1 MKWRCQVCGYVH
13 DGDEAPERCPKCGAP
28 KEKFAQI
35 DAAAADLIERSRKGN
50 GLLCRLISISEDL
63 LALAEAGIEDNL
75 DPTCVQLYK
84 QLRVKATEL
93 RQAAKAEIAA
103 HMSKGKWG

>member
-1 MKWRCQVCGYVH
+1 MKWRCQVCGYIH
-13 DGDEAPERCPKCGAP
+13 DGDQAPERCPKCGAP
-28 KEKFAQI
+28 RDKFVQI
-35 DAAAADLIERSRKGN
+35 DADAANLIERSRMGN
-50 GLLCRLISISEDL
+50 GLLCRLISASEEL
-63 LALAEAGIEDNL
+63 LGLAEAGIRDNL

-84 QLRVKATEL
+84 QLTAGATEL

>member
-1 MKWRCQVCGYVH
+1 MKWRCQVCDYVH

-75 DPTCVQLYK
+75 DPSCVQLYK